1 MSGERRALVGGAALL
16 AALAGACAEVGGGP
30 NAAVSLGFDTS
41 TVAVVVGDTLRD
53 TTGLVLP
60 LRAFAF
66 DATGDTLRAP
76 AVPVTYLVAPSD
88 SADGAAVVRVEG
100 ALLIGVRL
108 RSTPGRVFATAGGLQ
123 SLPKSVD
130 VIRRPTRLVAGAAAD
145 SAIYVPNAGQSA
157 LSAGGAQ
164 LRVTADSAGTAVG
177 VRRVAVRF
185 AIERAAARVADSVV
199 LIDERAPTFTPPNLF
214 VPRSPLDTSD
224 ASGVA
229 GRRVLIYLRAGAT
242 GADTVVLRA
251 TAAYPTQFR
260 SASLAADTVRITVPV
275 RPR

>member
-1 MSGERRALVGGAALL
+1 VSGSRPTVLGSAALV

-30 NAAVSLGFDTS
+30 ETVVSLGFDTS

-53 TTGLVLP
+53 TVGRVLP
-60 LRAFAF
+60 LQATPF
-66 DATGDTLRAP
+66 DATGDTLRAT
-76 AVPVTYLVAPSD
+76 AVAVSYVVAPSD
-88 SADGAAVVRVEG
+88 SADSAAVVRVAG
-100 ALLIGVRL
+100 SLLIGLRL
-108 RSTPGRVFATAGGLQ
+108 RTTPARVFATAGGLQ

-130 VIRRPTRLVAGAAAD
+130 VIRRPTRLLAGTAAD
-145 SAIYVPNAGQSA
+145 SAVYVPNAGLSA

-185 AIERAAARVADSVV
+185 AIERAAVRIADSVV
-199 LIDERAPTFTPPNLF
+199 LIDERTPTFTPPNLF

-224 ASGVA
+224 GTGVA
-229 GRRVLIYLRAGAT
+229 GRRVLVYLRANAT
-242 GADTVVLRA
+242 GSDTVVLRA
-251 TAAYPTQFR
+251 TAAHPARFG
-260 SASLAADTVRITVPV
+260 SATLAADTVRITVPI